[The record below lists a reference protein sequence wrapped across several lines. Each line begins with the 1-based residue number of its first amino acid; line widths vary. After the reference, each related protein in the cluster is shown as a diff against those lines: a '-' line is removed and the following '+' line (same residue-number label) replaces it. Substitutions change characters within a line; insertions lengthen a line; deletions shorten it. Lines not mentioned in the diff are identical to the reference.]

1 MMKKQDVQ
9 KIDEALALLSEAA
22 KDQKDEITDLISKK
36 YENLK
41 NTVMGVES
49 KVENQV
55 HEGVEHLKEIKDAAS
70 EHAKSAA
77 NQIDRHVH
85 EDPWKTL
92 GWTVLGALVV
102 GVLIGRRD

>member
-22 KDQKDEITDLISKK
+22 KDQKDEISELISKK
-36 YENLK
+36 YANLK
-41 NTVMGVES
+41 DTVMGAES
-49 KVENQV
+49 KMEGHI
-55 HEGVEHLKEIKDAAS
+55 HEGAEHVKEFKDS
-70 EHAKSAA
+70 TTEQAKSAA
-77 NQIDRHVH
+77 SQIDHRVH

-92 GWTVLGALVV
+92 GWTVLGALAV